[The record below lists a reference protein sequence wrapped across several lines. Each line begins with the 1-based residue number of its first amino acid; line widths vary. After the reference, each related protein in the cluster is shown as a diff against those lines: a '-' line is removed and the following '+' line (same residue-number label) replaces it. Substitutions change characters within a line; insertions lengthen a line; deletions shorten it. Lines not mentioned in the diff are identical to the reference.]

1 MINIVELHPKFIT
14 DENGIKQSVILPIAT
29 FQELVEDIE
38 DLAAVA
44 ERRDEPTTSHA
55 EFLKELKSSGLL

>member
-14 DENGIKQSVILPIAT
+14 DENGIKQSVILPIVT
-29 FQELVEDIE
+29 FQEFVEDIE

-44 ERRDEPTTSHA
+44 ERRDEPTISHA
-55 EFLKELKSSGLL
+55 EFLKELKISGLS

>member
-44 ERRDEPTTSHA
+44 ERRDESTTSHA
-55 EFLKELKSSGLL
+55 EFLKELKISGLL